1 MQKDKNRFIQF
12 FVCTQ
17 IDVIGVKDEL
27 VEEKRSGIYVGE
39 AAVSRLRKSG
49 AEGDDPLVDY
59 GCYLLSD
66 SCTNAYVVSDE
77 DWHPEKWW
85 EFDVFGGPHCV
96 KGSHGAKLPLRLEAH
111 RWDER
116 FFYIRANSIDTSAD
130 PRYSKIL
137 HSLTEDVFKTDI
149 KIGIAGVMS
158 HIKVDYLIFNL
169 LTTEPVF
176 SPDQIAVCEYLC
188 ASQNQADHDAAMRK
202 FRQLGVN
209 VFENYEDFAAWAD
222 LPTNLLQK
230 KHGEE

>member
-1 MQKDKNRFIQF
+1 MQKDNNRFIQF

-27 VEEKRSGIYVGE
+27 VEEKRSGIY
-39 AAVSRLRKSG
+39 
-49 AEGDDPLVDY
+49 GDDPLVDY

-66 SCTNAYVVSDE
+66 SCINTYVVSDE
-77 DWHPEKWW
+77 DWHPKKWW

-137 HSLTEDVFKTDI
+137 HSLTEDVFKADI
-149 KIGIAGVMS
+149 K
-158 HIKVDYLIFNL
+158 
-169 LTTEPVF
+169 
-176 SPDQIAVCEYLC
+176 
-188 ASQNQADHDAAMRK
+188 
-202 FRQLGVN
+202 
-209 VFENYEDFAAWAD
+209 
-222 LPTNLLQK
+222 
-230 KHGEE
+230 